1 MYREQYGEY
10 ESDRLEDG
18 ANGFTRYLDKQNTS
32 RVEIID

>member
-10 ESDRLEDG
+10 ESDRFEDG
-18 ANGFTRYLDKQNTS
+18 ANGLTSYLDKQNTS